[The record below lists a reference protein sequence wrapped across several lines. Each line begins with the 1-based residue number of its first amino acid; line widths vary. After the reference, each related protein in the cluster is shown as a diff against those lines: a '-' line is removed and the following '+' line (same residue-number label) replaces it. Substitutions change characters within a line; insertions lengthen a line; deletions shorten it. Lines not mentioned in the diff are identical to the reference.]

1 MVYKVI
7 VNENFTDA
15 YTGKEYKA
23 GERVEFSE
31 NRVKEIQAVK
41 KDLISPFAK
50 VEKKATKKSDE
61 NKGE

>member
-1 MVYKVI
+1 MIYKVI

-31 NRVKEIQAVK
+31 DRVKEIQAVK

-50 VEKKATKKSDE
+50 VDKKSSE
-61 NKGE
+61 KSNGNKGK